1 MRKVN
6 YIAKRQDGT
15 KFITTNYTEATTDG
29 NRIFKTF
36 LSEIKEESPKDKEW
50 MRGHAQRIAKVI
62 AEKGS
67 L

>member
-29 NRIFKTF
+29 NRISKTF
-36 LSEIKEESPKDKEW
+36 LSEIKEESPKAKEW
-50 MRGHAQRIAKVI
+50 TRGHAQRIAEI
-62 AEKGS
+62 LTEKGS

>member
-6 YIAKRQDGT
+6 YIVKKIDGT
-15 KFITTNYTEATTDG
+15 EFTTTNYAEATTDG
-29 NRIFKTF
+29 NRISKTF
-36 LSEIKEESPKDKEW
+36 LSEIKEESPKAKEW

>member
-6 YIAKRQDGT
+6 YIVKKIDGT
-15 KFITTNYTEATTDG
+15 EFTTTNYAEATIDG
-29 NRIFKTF
+29 NRISKTF

-50 MRGHAQRIAKVI
+50 MREHAQRIAKVL

>member
-6 YIAKRQDGT
+6 YIAKKQDGT
-15 KFITTNYTEATTDG
+15 KFITTNYAEATTNG
-29 NRIFKTF
+29 NRISKTF
-36 LSEIKEESPKDKEW
+36 LSEVKEENPKAKEW
-50 MRGHAQRIAKVI
+50 MRGHAQRIAKAI